1 MSGYLVQFLTGF
13 AQLGIIGVTTLF
25 EQVEI
30 LLCHFFLACVPLAGV
45 GHLDALYVS
54 GDLFEPPV
62 RILNRRI
69 AL

>member
-30 LLCHFFLACVPLAGV
+30 LLCHLPCNRSRVGV
-45 GHLDALYVS
+45 VTVQDFMENWPGS
-54 GDLFEPPV
+54 GGV
-62 RILNRRI
+62 NRSHHVDD
-69 AL
+69 